1 MLQNRL
7 DKMTNETEKSTLQ
20 KEITELSDLFPDID
34 SKVSC
39 AFCLIFSDGQLLMLK
54 ILGSSNVVLV

>member
-7 DKMTNETEKSTLQ
+7 DKMTDETEKSTLQ

-39 AFCLIFSDGQLLMLK
+39 AFCLIFSDGQLLYH
-54 ILGSSNVVLV
+54 S